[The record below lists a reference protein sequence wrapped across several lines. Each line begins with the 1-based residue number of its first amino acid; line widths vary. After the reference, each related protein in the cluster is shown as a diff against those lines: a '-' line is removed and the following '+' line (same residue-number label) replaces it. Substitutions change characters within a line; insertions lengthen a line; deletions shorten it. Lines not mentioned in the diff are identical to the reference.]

1 MVTLKQLSK
10 ELGVSVSTV
19 SKALN
24 DSFEIGKDTKK
35 RVLELAKKYNYT
47 PNNVA
52 VNLRSQSTKTI
63 GVIIPNIFNHFY
75 TKILSGIEAEAK
87 KKGYRTLIYIS
98 NEKHETEV
106 ESIAYFLNGSVD
118 GILLAPSEE
127 TQKMGNIN
135 HFENL
140 KNRALPFVV
149 FDREIPNFKSDLVR
163 INDAEI
169 TKKTIQKFIDEGRKN
184 IVVFSLLKNLSVGKE
199 RAKAIKAFKN
209 VLLVEE
215 EDEQIIEQKIETLL
229 KDKKVDA
236 VLGLDEVSSIITL
249 NLARKLNYNIPENLS
264 IIGFSQGVLS
274 KYSYPKLSTINQH
287 SVEIGK
293 KSVELLLNKIKK
305 KTEEHQEFVIE
316 ATIDIN
322 ET

>member
-24 DSFEIGKDTKK
+24 DSFEISKNTKT

-75 TKILSGIEAEAK
+75 IKILSGIEAEAK

-98 NEKHETEV
+98 NEKHKTEV

-127 TQKMGNIN
+127 TQKKGNID

-140 KNRALPFVV
+140 KKKALPFVV

-163 INDAEI
+163 INDTEI
-169 TKKTIQKFIDEGRKN
+169 TKKTLQKFVDEGRKS
-184 IVVFSLLKNLSVGKE
+184 IAVFSLLKNLSVGKE
-199 RAKAIKAFKN
+199 RADVVKEFKS
-209 VLLVEE
+209 VFLLEE
-215 EDEQIIEQKIETLL
+215 EKESIIKERIETLL
-229 KDKKVDA
+229 VEKKIDA
-236 VLGLDEVSSIITL
+236 VLALDEVSSIITL
-249 NLARKLNYNIPENLS
+249 NIARKLNYKIPKELS

-274 KYSYPKLSTINQH
+274 KYSYPKLSTINQY
-287 SVEIGK
+287 SVKIGK
-293 KSVELLLNKIKK
+293 KSVEVLLDKIQNKSQNFKHIIINAS
-305 KTEEHQEFVIE
+305 IE
-316 ATIDIN
+316 IN
-322 ET
+322 DT